1 MERMLE
7 LVRGYARLA
16 WWDGCA
22 VDMRL
27 HRVADFIDFLA
38 AAREPVLRHEPI
50 PIVKGE
56 IA

>member
-7 LVRGYARLA
+7 LIRGYARLA

-27 HRVADFIDFLA
+27 HRIADFVDFLA
-38 AAREPVLRHEPI
+38 AAKEPRLMPQSI
-50 PIVKGE
+50 PITKGE

>member
-7 LVRGYARLA
+7 LIRGYARLA

-27 HRVADFIDFLA
+27 HRISDLVDFLA
-38 AAREPVLRHEPI
+38 AAREPMLASEPV
-50 PIVKGE
+50 PITKGE
-56 IA
+56 LA

>member
-7 LVRGYARLA
+7 LIRGYVRLA

-22 VDMRL
+22 VDLRL
-27 HRVADFIDFLA
+27 HRIADFVDFLA
-38 AAREPVLRHEPI
+38 AAQEPRLMPEPI
-50 PIVKGE
+50 PDIRGE

>member
-27 HRVADFIDFLA
+27 HRLADFIDFLA
-38 AAREPVLRHEPI
+38 AVREPVLVHEPV
-50 PIVKGE
+50 PIAKGDL
-56 IA
+56 A

>member
-1 MERMLE
+1 MLE
-7 LVRGYARLA
+7 LIRGYARLA

-27 HRVADFIDFLA
+27 HRIADLVDFLA
-38 AAREPVLRHEPI
+38 AAKEPRLMPQSI
-50 PIVKGE
+50 PITKGE